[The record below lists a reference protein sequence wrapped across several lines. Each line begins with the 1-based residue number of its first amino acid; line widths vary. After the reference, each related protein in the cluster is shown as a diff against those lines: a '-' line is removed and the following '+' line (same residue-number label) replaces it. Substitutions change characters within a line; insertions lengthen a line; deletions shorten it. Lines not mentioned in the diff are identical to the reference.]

1 MKPDLT
7 RVRPAL
13 IPALTVALAALLA
26 GCGAPKTH
34 YPAAAEAQAQARA
47 AEAAAP
53 DGDPLATHR
62 RLIEQMQREGMWYA
76 SLAHID
82 VLEQQGGASTTVLR
96 LRADAL
102 RQTGQVAASRTVY
115 TQLSKAAAAPDAA
128 VGLHGLGLLAGGEGD
143 FVQAAHW
150 LEQARQRSPAD
161 ARVIGDLGYAR
172 LLAGQLAQARV
183 PLMQAAQLQPEDLRA
198 QLNLAAWLLASDQ
211 APQAEQMLTAL
222 KQGEASRSAVQ
233 QTAARARAA
242 AAASPAPVAQG
253 SVEAAASAGAP
264 TTTQVRIHR
273 GPLALR
279 SSSWK
284 EVRSA
289 PADARVAETP

>member
-13 IPALTVALAALLA
+13 IPVTLAALLA

-34 YPAAAEAQAQARA
+34 YPAAAEAQVQARA

-233 QTAARARAA
+233 QTAVQARRAA
-242 AAASPAPVAQG
+242 AVEATGAGPSPAVT
-253 SVEAAASAGAP
+253 EAAAATPAGAM
-264 TTTQVRIHR
+264 TTQVRIHR
-273 GPLALR
+273 APLALR

-284 EVRSA
+284 EVRSES
-289 PADARVAETP
+289 AETP